1 MAGGAEAVVEW
12 FKGSALRPYLARLDA
27 QEQEGFVQMYLQAM
41 QRDYPPAT
49 DGKVLLPFP
58 RLFVIATR

>member
-1 MAGGAEAVVEW
+1 MGGAEAVVEW
-12 FKGSALRPYLARLDA
+12 FKGSALRPYLARLDEQA
-27 QEQEGFVQMYLQAM
+27 QGDFLQMYLQAM

>member
-1 MAGGAEAVVEW
+1 
-12 FKGSALRPYLARLDA
+12 
-27 QEQEGFVQMYLQAM
+27 M
-41 QRDYPPAT
+41 QHDYPPAT